1 MSVRTFSVLESCGL
15 YKISISQQQPKRSK
29 LVKNELQGYLS
40 MKAAKDDIQLV
51 KDHLNSGKRIA
62 SFTKNLGEATSSS
75 APIMKKSNEKQL
87 YGAVA
92 KAVEKLAKQ
101 KYNTYC
107 KNLRK
112 GYMVPN
118 SRSEWEKMYNSGRK
132 DTSARAFRAISR
144 DPHTR
149 YLYLINGMESLERKD
164 NIKAM
169 EESVKYMK
177 ERRVTLG
184 DFIKEE
190 GKIIDILQKAVY
202 TSTCFSLLL
211 KAKLEEDE
219 EVEFITEDSKFT
231 NQNTSKLQQAKVN
244 IQCMLTLSLSNRLTE
259 RAKQELELIRV
270 SLELLSNSEK
280 SFEQLKEAFT
290 AVLQERNDFKVQN
303 SMTVLVERVHEE
315 CRKIKSQ
322 KTIRKW
328 YNEVKE
334 YGLFKEDL
342 RGCFQRISFLEEYN
356 YTRKFQLYLRN
367 EKHLTVD
374 EAKRNLE
381 CILNTNPP
389 ETEKGKIAL
398 ADLLPLSRSTVHRWM
413 LQAGCKYEKASVSYY
428 TDSHELE
435 STKQDFIN
443 R

>member
-1 MSVRTFSVLESCGL
+1 
-15 YKISISQQQPKRSK
+15 
-29 LVKNELQGYLS
+29 
-40 MKAAKDDIQLV
+40 
-51 KDHLNSGKRIA
+51 
-62 SFTKNLGEATSSS
+62 
-75 APIMKKSNEKQL
+75 
-87 YGAVA
+87 
-92 KAVEKLAKQ
+92 
-101 KYNTYC
+101 
-107 KNLRK
+107 
-112 GYMVPN
+112 MVPN

-202 TSTCFSLLL
+202 ASTCFSLLL
-211 KAKLEEDE
+211 KAKFEEDE

-280 SFEQLKEAFT
+280 SFEQLKEA
-290 AVLQERNDFKVQN
+290 VLQERNDFKVQN
-303 SMTVLVERVHEE
+303 SMTALVERVHEE

-328 YNEVKE
+328 YNEFKE

-381 CILNTNPP
+381 FILNTNPP